1 MLELLDARYADG
13 VTGYCEAVQAT
24 VCNATSWCTF
34 GNFSQAHVSPLFG
47 FSGGLAT
54 SLQTMREFGKLY
66 PHHFFHPV
74 RAPPPKENKG
84 AKILGGE
91 SEHYDVPLPRAS
103 SEELL
108 RTLCRLANPPPIA
121 WGRFEAP
128 IGLPNHRQRMCDMKA
143 HYECLWDHPTLTM
156 TLGGAN
162 ACLSTCR
169 KTQGKH
175 CPLACVVAARARKRD
190 ANALASSSLRE
201 PLQQQRSRGVCV
213 CRRYEQIKE
222 TQVACER
229 SPATC
234 ALRDADALMDGLR
247 RSEHASEEY
256 RAGEFGTAAAAFR
269 AHIADMKTQIFEKS
283 FSER

>member
-24 VCNATSWCTF
+24 VCNATSWCSF

-91 SEHYDVPLPRAS
+91 SEHYDAPLPRAS

-143 HYECLWDHPTLTM
+143 HHECLWDHPMLTM

-175 CPLACVVAARARKRD
+175 CPLACVRRARATETLSGGNLAHHAPPPVRPSQLCACLSGTSRSRRRRSRATRAPRRARCATPTRSWTGCAARSTRRTSTAR
-190 ANALASSSLRE
+190 ASS
-201 PLQQQRSRGVCV
+201 
-213 CRRYEQIKE
+213 
-222 TQVACER
+222 A
-229 SPATC
+229 
-234 ALRDADALMDGLR
+234 ALRPCSA
-247 RSEHASEEY
+247 RSSP
-256 RAGEFGTAAAAFR
+256 
-269 AHIADMKTQIFEKS
+269 I
-283 FSER
+283 

>member
-201 PLQQQRSRGVCV
+201 PPL
-213 CRRYEQIKE
+213 
-222 TQVACER
+222 
-229 SPATC
+229 
-234 ALRDADALMDGLR
+234 
-247 RSEHASEEY
+247 
-256 RAGEFGTAAAAFR
+256 
-269 AHIADMKTQIFEKS
+269 
-283 FSER
+283 